1 MTNFFFIIIIIID
14 IIYASPVPKR
24 KISLEISWHFGFAR
38 VTAKDRI
45 NFLLLFPVCLSHTN
59 EKEQVSGGRDS

>member
-1 MTNFFFIIIIIID
+1 MTNLKKIIIID
-14 IIYASPVPKR
+14 KIYANPDPKR

-45 NFLLLFPVCLSHTN
+45 NFHL
-59 EKEQVSGGRDS
+59 